1 MLIADPKLF
10 RSIFILSLAFL
21 LLGLL
26 DIHPAI
32 EIGLFVL
39 LMLGTGIPHGA
50 TDHLIYSILQKEEG
64 KPQNWR
70 MFLGTYLLSML
81 VYGLAWW
88 LVPGLCL
95 SIFLVIS
102 AYHFG
107 QSQVLYVRWKP
118 SDWRKRILGFAWGS
132 LILSSLLLMHLE
144 EVVEILS
151 SIIAVPTGI
160 AQLSE
165 AARWNICGSL
175 FAIVAGCWLAAWRSN
190 ALSTEEMLREILT
203 LSVLF
208 LAFALCGLWLG
219 FALYFGLWH
228 SLSSMKAEI
237 QHFQAERSYSWR
249 AFMQDAMPFSLI
261 SFGGIGILG
270 LCAWW
275 LGDQLP
281 LSLVFFIA
289 ISTVTLPHTFYM
301 ERFYLHFPPHQL
313 GREITGE

>member
-64 KPQNWR
+64 KPQNLR

-118 SDWRKRILGFAWGS
+118 SDWLMAAGS
-132 LILSSLLLMHLE
+132 VNPKLTNSS
-144 EVVEILS
+144 
-151 SIIAVPTGI
+151 
-160 AQLSE
+160 
-165 AARWNICGSL
+165 
-175 FAIVAGCWLAAWRSN
+175 
-190 ALSTEEMLREILT
+190 ALPVTCFRRQQILT
-203 LSVLF
+203 R
-208 LAFALCGLWLG
+208 
-219 FALYFGLWH
+219 
-228 SLSSMKAEI
+228 
-237 QHFQAERSYSWR
+237 Q
-249 AFMQDAMPFSLI
+249 LI
-261 SFGGIGILG
+261 SS
-270 LCAWW
+270 W
-275 LGDQLP
+275 
-281 LSLVFFIA
+281 
-289 ISTVTLPHTFYM
+289 
-301 ERFYLHFPPHQL
+301 
-313 GREITGE
+313 